1 MESVQPDL
9 ELETIK
15 AGSRQTWIDGDYG
28 KIAKSIESAAVEFV
42 ARRNIAPGMR
52 VLDVACGNGN
62 VAIPAARAGAEVIG
76 IDIAPNLVD
85 QAMQRAR
92 EASLDV
98 KFEVGDVEDLP
109 HRNAEFDLVL
119 SMFGAMFAPR
129 PEKAAAEMLRVCRA
143 GGTLAMANWTP
154 AGFAGQMFRLVG
166 GYVPPP
172 PVPAP
177 ALWGEEQVVRDRLQA
192 GAARIDTNLVKAE
205 IRYPFAPEEV
215 VDHFREFF
223 GPVRNAFAALPEEKR
238 PALERDLVALWT
250 QHNRATDGTTWVS
263 AEYLEVVAIRG

>member
-1 MESVQPDL
+1 MDSVQPDL

-42 ARRNIAPGMR
+42 ALRNIAPGMR

-85 QAMQRAR
+85 QARQRAR

>member
-15 AGSRQTWIDGDYG
+15 AGSRQTWMDGDYG

-42 ARRNIAPGMR
+42 ARRNIAPGTR

-85 QAMQRAR
+85 QARQRAR

-98 KFEVGDVEDLP
+98 KFEVGDVEDMP
-109 HRNAEFDLVL
+109 YRNAEFDLVL

-129 PEKAAAEMLRVCRA
+129 PEKAAAEMLRVCRS
-143 GGTLAMANWTP
+143 GGMLAMANWTP
-154 AGFAGQMFRLVG
+154 AGFAGQMFGLVG
-166 GYVPPP
+166 RYVPPP

-177 ALWGEEQVVRDRLQA
+177 TLWGEEQVVRERLA
-192 GAARIDTNLVKAE
+192 GAVRIDTTPLNAE
-205 IRYPFAPEEV
+205 IRYPFAPHEV
-215 VDHFREFF
+215 VNHFRGFF
-223 GPVRNAFAALPEEKR
+223 GPVRNAFAVLPEEKR
-238 PALERDLVALWT
+238 PALENDLVALWT
-250 QHNRATDGTTWVS
+250 KHNRATDGTTWVT